1 MGTKAGRYV
10 LTGGLW
16 FLLVAGSGS
25 SSAQEAPLAATS
37 ASAIPNMT
45 CTPFARVQR
54 EMPPTQW
61 NECVGMYTY
70 QDGNV
75 YSGEFRHGG
84 REGFGVLHIEFI
96 GRSGANIIGWD
107 EPAIYVGSFRKGRL
121 NGYGLV
127 IARSGAAYA
136 GIFKDNIAQFD
147 PTHRECSAEVSSA
160 NWTNCIGTYRFPNGN
175 VYRGEFS
182 RGLPQGIGMLQI
194 NALGTPEA
202 AQVRLP
208 LPGVY
213 VGQFKDGK
221 LSGKGAVVMSGD
233 GYFGKFSNN
242 EFKPGRAEK
251 SGS

>member
-1 MGTKAGRYV
+1 M
-10 LTGGLW
+10 LTSGLG
-16 FLLVAGSGS
+16 FLLVAGSS
-25 SSAQEAPLAATS
+25 LSSAQEAPGRATS
-37 ASAIPNMT
+37 ASSIPNMT

-54 EMPPTQW
+54 EMPPSQW

-75 YSGEFRHGG
+75 YSGEFRHGDRAG
-84 REGFGVLHIEFI
+84 LGILHIEFI
-96 GRSGANIIGWD
+96 GKSGPGIIGWD

-121 NGYGLV
+121 NGFGLL

-136 GIFKDNIAQFD
+136 GMFKDNIAQFE
-147 PTHRECSAEVSSA
+147 PTHEECSRELSA
-160 NWTNCIGTYRFPNGN
+160 SDWTNCIGTYRFPNGN
-175 VYRGEFS
+175 VYRGQLS
-182 RGLPQGIGMLQI
+182 HGLPEGIGMLQV

-213 VGQFKDGK
+213 VGQFKKGK

-233 GYFGKFSNN
+233 GYFGKFKDNRLFSWV
-242 EFKPGRAEK
+242 RDR
-251 SGS
+251 